1 MAASPANPRM
11 GKHLCRSQPSLRV
24 PEEKAGY
31 KVLGRGGDG
40 GPGEAREAKVASRD
54 GGQQLAL
61 ALRAAGALL
70 PAAVDGGAGGGEGGA
85 ARQQDVQQH
94 PQAPQVAGLGVAQ
107 GSFAVVEVVFVRE
120 EEGVDNLGSHELEA
134 ADWAEQAV
142 GGVSTGKLGSRAE
155 VKIAQFDGA
164 RRVRADAEHV
174 LRFDVTMGDS
184 KAVQVADGR
193 GKVVHDA
200 R

>member
-1 MAASPANPRM
+1 MD
-11 GKHLCRSQPSLRV
+11 KHLCGSQPSLRV
-24 PEEKAGY
+24 PEEKAGDE
-31 KVLGRGGDG
+31 VLGGGGDG

-61 ALRAAGALL
+61 ALGAAGALL

-120 EEGVDNLGSHELEA
+120 QESVDDLRSHELEA
-134 ADWAEQAV
+134 ANGAEQAV
-142 GGVSTGKLGSRAE
+142 GGVCTGKLRSRA
-155 VKIAQFDGA
+155 KIKVTQFDGA
-164 RRVRADAEHV
+164 RRLRADAEHV
-174 LRFDVTMGDS
+174 FGFDVTMGNS

-193 GKVVHDA
+193 GKVVRDA